1 MVKFIRMIKVQNIY
15 KQLMQWTDN
24 SNENKIIREKN
35 STYKWQCIK
44 RNVSQFFKGKDIT
57 NISML
62 DLGIK
67 MFLFIYL
74 FYNVYSSITLVIT
87 NNYSYL
93 HFLKYKRTIVAIL
106 IFFYC
111 FIVFSVF
118 NHFMTIHYFDW
129 SFHIFKINTS

>member
-1 MVKFIRMIKVQNIY
+1 MIKVQNIY

-24 SNENKIIREKN
+24 SNGNTIIREKT

-67 MFLFIYL
+67 MFFLIYL

-106 IFFYC
+106 IFFYY

-118 NHFMTIHYFDW
+118 
-129 SFHIFKINTS
+129 

>member
-1 MVKFIRMIKVQNIY
+1 MYQAKCFTV
-15 KQLMQWTDN
+15 
-24 SNENKIIREKN
+24 
-35 STYKWQCIK
+35 
-44 RNVSQFFKGKDIT
+44 FKGKDIT

-67 MFLFIYL
+67 MFFLIYL

-106 IFFYC
+106 IFFYY

-118 NHFMTIHYFDW
+118 NHFMTIHYFD
-129 SFHIFKINTS
+129 